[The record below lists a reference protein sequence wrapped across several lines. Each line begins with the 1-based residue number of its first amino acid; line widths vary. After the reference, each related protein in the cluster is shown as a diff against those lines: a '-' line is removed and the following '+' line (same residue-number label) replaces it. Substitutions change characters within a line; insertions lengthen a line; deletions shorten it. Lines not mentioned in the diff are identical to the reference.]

1 VGLWSSFVELI
12 RPQVEK
18 PKPDLWPAY
27 KFGLD
32 IQNDKLNH
40 KAARPGAEPLAVTR
54 DPKIDELLDP
64 NRSGA
69 TWEAL
74 YEAEQRLAA
83 LMPDTEV
90 KAEAVR
96 RFLEADKLGVVS
108 SKVLKDNFDAAQ
120 SDEDRQA
127 TFICLLDDLQF
138 RYIKRGLDRR
148 TRKSIGKRLNYL
160 GMVLIL
166 PMVLALLYIF
176 VYNQSPAVTRYHFIV
191 VIYFGMIGAYLSR
204 MYAFQGAADTLDYD
218 ALQSNFPLWSVFVR
232 LIMGV
237 IGAILMY
244 LLIIGDLL
252 GGNLFPSATIKE
264 LWTATPFDMPTPDFA
279 KLLIWSTIAGFSERF
294 IPDQFTNLTA
304 KANNGATATP
314 KV

>member
-1 VGLWSSFVELI
+1 
-12 RPQVEK
+12 
-18 PKPDLWPAY
+18 
-27 KFGLD
+27 
-32 IQNDKLNH
+32 
-40 KAARPGAEPLAVTR
+40 
-54 DPKIDELLDP
+54 
-64 NRSGA
+64 
-69 TWEAL
+69 
-74 YEAEQRLAA
+74 
-83 LMPDTEV
+83 
-90 KAEAVR
+90 
-96 RFLEADKLGVVS
+96 
-108 SKVLKDNFDAAQ
+108 
-120 SDEDRQA
+120 
-127 TFICLLDDLQF
+127 
-138 RYIKRGLDRR
+138 
-148 TRKSIGKRLNYL
+148 
-160 GMVLIL
+160 
-166 PMVLALLYIF
+166 
-176 VYNQSPAVTRYHFIV
+176 
-191 VIYFGMIGAYLSR
+191 MIGAYLSR